1 MAITTL
7 IPVTPVETGKLLAP
21 AKPRPKVVNKGA
33 KVLLRLL
40 PDLKPEEGRRTS
52 ARGFIVILAAIV
64 LLNVLALL
72 AINTFMAQ
80 DAFVLERLKI
90 ATNATND
97 QRDAYLHMSESKAS
111 PDNLA
116 AAASKLGMVPATT
129 ITYLDL
135 NSPVNN
141 APVNNP
147 LVNNAPPAGTLVVN
161 PGH

>member
-7 IPVTPVETGKLLAP
+7 IPQTAFEPGKVLAP
-21 AKPRPKVVNKGA
+21 ARPLPKVVNKGA

-135 NSPVNN
+135 NSTSKSTPKNS
-141 APVNNP
+141 AP
-147 LVNNAPPAGTLVVN
+147 AAGTLVVN
-161 PGH
+161 PGQ